1 MKWFKKRRIEKHK
14 KVMDELLNMD
24 EDDLKK
30 IIKDIKNTKTKQK
43 RHIVIRTI
51 AEVLLFGTMGIFG
64 TYSLSVDS
72 IAYPR
77 PDLKLVFDITLSAIS
92 FIFFFLR
99 IVSFLDNGLFTLSY
113 SKIRRQ
119 SRSVRFIEDFF
130 NIKNEYRLDS
140 FLKLSGIL
148 YDIKKIAP
156 KGIEDKINKC
166 SNSINGM
173 KIEDEELTAKTLKI
187 FMPLIVLH
195 GTVDNV
201 DEASANELVK
211 KAHIGEQLDELNN
224 EIIRKVDELKRQ
236 SEEESVRQVNE
247 IHSRNQ
253 SVVSEISNSLE
264 QHLKEQKNR
273 EETLAKF
280 AETKRLNDIINKVN
294 ESRNV
299 MTERISK

>member
-1 MKWFKKRRIEKHK
+1 MKWLKKRRIEDRK
-14 KVMDELLNMD
+14 KTMDELINMD

-30 IIKDIKNTKTKQK
+30 IVKDIKNTKTKQK

-64 TYSLSVDS
+64 MYSLAVDS

-77 PDLKLVFDITLSAIS
+77 SGLFNMTLFMIS
-92 FIFFFLR
+92 FIFFLVRCCHSLFY
-99 IVSFLDNGLFTLSY
+99 GLFNLSY
-113 SKIRRQ
+113 SKIGRQ
-119 SRSVRFIEDFF
+119 SRSVRFIENFF
-130 NIKNEYRLDS
+130 NIKNEDRLNS

-148 YDIKKIAP
+148 YDIKKITP

-173 KIEDEELTAKTLKI
+173 NIEDEELTAKTLKI

-201 DEASANELVK
+201 DEASANELVE
-211 KAHIGEQLDELNN
+211 KAHIGEQLDELND
-224 EIIRKVDELKRQ
+224 EIIRKADELKRQ
-236 SEEESVRQVNE
+236 SEEESVRRANE
-247 IHSRNQ
+247 VHSMNQ
-253 SVVSEISNSLE
+253 DVVTEISNSLE
-264 QHLKEQKNR
+264 QRSREQEDR
-273 EETLAKF
+273 EDTLSKS
-280 AETKRLNDIINKVN
+280 AETKRLNDIINKIN

-299 MTERISK
+299 MIERVSNQ

>member
-1 MKWFKKRRIEKHK
+1 MKWFKKRRIEKRK
-14 KVMDELLNMD
+14 EVMDELLNMD

-30 IIKDIKNTKTKQK
+30 IVKNIKNTKTKQK
-43 RHIVIRTI
+43 RHVVIRTI

-77 PDLKLVFDITLSAIS
+77 QDLKLVFDITLSAIS
-92 FIFFFLR
+92 FIFFLLR
-99 IVSFLDNGLFTLSY
+99 ICFSLDNGLFTLSY

-119 SRSVRFIEDFF
+119 SRAARFIEDFF
-130 NIKNEYRLDS
+130 GIKNDSYLNYS

-148 YDIKKIAP
+148 YDLKKIAP
-156 KGIEDKINKC
+156 KVIEDKISKC

-173 KIEDEELTAKTLKI
+173 DIKDEELTAKTLKI
-187 FMPLIVLH
+187 FMPLIALH

-201 DEASANELVK
+201 DEASANELVEK
-211 KAHIGEQLDELNN
+211 THISEQLDELNN
-224 EIIRKVDELKRQ
+224 AIIRKVDEMELQ
-236 SEEESVRQVNE
+236 SARRANE
-247 IHSRNQ
+247 IHSMNQ
-253 SVVSEISNSLE
+253 SVVTEISDSLE
-264 QHLKEQKNR
+264 HHSKEQKNR

-280 AETKRLNDIINKVN
+280 SETNRLNDIINKVN

-299 MTERISK
+299 MIEKVSNQ